1 MAQTSEIK
9 VLSSLAIREAYLEL
23 VPEFEKAS
31 GHRVATTW
39 TGTVD
44 IRKRMAAGE
53 IYDLVIMTRDG
64 IEALTGEGKI
74 VPGSGVDLVKV
85 GIGIAVREGAAKPD
99 VSSPAALKAALLA
112 AKTIGYS
119 TGPSGVYLQGLF
131 ERMGIGAQVKDKV
144 RTVPSGEVIGDA
156 IVRGDVEIGF
166 QQISELVSFPG
177 IAFLGPLPAEIQHIS
192 VFAGGIHT
200 AAQNPAAAKAL
211 IAHLTSAAAVQVIRS
226 HGLEPG

>member
-23 VPEFEKAS
+23 EPEFEKTS
-31 GHRVATTW
+31 GYRVVTTW

-53 IYDLVIMTRDG
+53 VYDLVIMTRDG
-64 IEALTGEGKI
+64 IAALTGEGKI
-74 VPGSGVDLVKV
+74 MPGSGVDLVKV
-85 GIGIAVREGAAKPD
+85 GIGIAVRESAAKPD

-131 ERMGIGAQVKDKV
+131 ERMGIGSQVKDKV

-166 QQISELVSFPG
+166 QQVSELVHFPG
-177 IAFLGPLPAEIQHIS
+177 TAFLGPLPAEIQHIS
-192 VFAGGIHT
+192 MFAGGIHT
-200 AAQNPAAAKAL
+200 AAENPAGAKAL
-211 IAHLTSAAAVQVIRS
+211 IAHLTSAAAVPAIRS

>member
-74 VPGSGVDLVKV
+74 VPGSRVDLVKV

-112 AKTIGYS
+112 ARTIGYS
-119 TGPSGVYLQGLF
+119 TGPSGIYLQGLF

>member
-1 MAQTSEIK
+1 MAQTSEIR

-74 VPGSGVDLVKV
+74 VPGSRVDLVKV

-112 AKTIGYS
+112 ARTIGYS
-119 TGPSGVYLQGLF
+119 TGPSGVYLQGLL
-131 ERMGIGAQVKDKV
+131 ERIGIGAQVKDKV

-200 AAQNPAAAKAL
+200 VARNPAAAKAL

>member
-1 MAQTSEIK
+1 
-9 VLSSLAIREAYLEL
+9 
-23 VPEFEKAS
+23 
-31 GHRVATTW
+31 
-39 TGTVD
+39 
-44 IRKRMAAGE
+44 
-53 IYDLVIMTRDG
+53 
-64 IEALTGEGKI
+64 
-74 VPGSGVDLVKV
+74 
-85 GIGIAVREGAAKPD
+85 
-99 VSSPAALKAALLA
+99 
-112 AKTIGYS
+112 
-119 TGPSGVYLQGLF
+119 
-131 ERMGIGAQVKDKV
+131 
-144 RTVPSGEVIGDA
+144 VPSGEVIGDA

>member
-44 IRKRMAAGE
+44 IRKRMATGE

-74 VPGSGVDLVKV
+74 VPGSRVDLVKV
-85 GIGIAVREGAAKPD
+85 GIGIAVREGAKPD

>member
-23 VPEFEKAS
+23 VPGFEKAS

-74 VPGSGVDLVKV
+74 VPGSRVDLVKV

-112 AKTIGYS
+112 ARTIGYS
-119 TGPSGVYLQGLF
+119 TGPSGIYLQGLF